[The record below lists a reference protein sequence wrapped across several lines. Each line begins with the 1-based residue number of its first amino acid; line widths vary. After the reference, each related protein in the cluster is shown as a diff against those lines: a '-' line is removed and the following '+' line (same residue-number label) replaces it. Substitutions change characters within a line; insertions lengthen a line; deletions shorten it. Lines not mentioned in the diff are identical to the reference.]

1 MALSSE
7 DLVIY
12 GEEPMAVGYKIDSVL
27 YGKNFNQPYDKPQ
40 EGGSIA
46 GLFSDLAV
54 PAGLFLFQNEIKK
67 NYFTKED
74 HGFLDDDLHNR
85 LVKLQSKHSKT
96 KKRQS
101 HKLRKTKRKN

>member
-1 MALSSE
+1 MKDLS
-7 DLVIY
+7 DILQ
-12 GEEPMAVGYKIDSVL
+12 
-27 YGKNFNQPYDKPQ
+27 FTDKWI
-40 EGGSIA
+40 GT
-46 GLFSDLAV
+46 
-54 PAGLFLFQNEIKK
+54 

-74 HGFLDDDLHNR
+74 HGFLDDNLHNR